1 MRNTSFYSR
10 RVEEGGRVWF
20 KFKPSCTRAAL
31 QENSRYNN
39 PGVQHT
45 VERKDCGPFAMLG
58 VRRRKAKK
66 QRPNTF
72 ERWSYQKIASLLA
85 SQRLQC
91 SHPSSSRHVPIFF
104 LCTVFVLCI
113 SLANR
118 GSFRVFSSIPLSPF
132 PSRILR
138 NEDRIRLLSWRTS
151 VGGMA
156 IIIGSV
162 SFWIGEVSG
171 TESWGREML
180 WLANR
185 SPRNCLISIKGGG
198 LSICFLFI

>member
-156 IIIGSV
+156 IIIGQD
-162 SFWIGEVSG
+162 
-171 TESWGREML
+171 L
-180 WLANR
+180 
-185 SPRNCLISIKGGG
+185 
-198 LSICFLFI
+198 FLFGLVKCLERNREGERCYDWRIVLLGIVLFL